1 MNNILA
7 WLLGLVVGTVGAPP
21 HYYLG
26 AAVLCQVEVPEVQAP
41 FNDGL
46 VAL

>member
-1 MNNILA
+1 MITIARL

-26 AAVLCQVEVPEVQAP
+26 ATVLCQVEVTEVQAP
-41 FNDGL
+41 L
-46 VAL
+46 